1 MAEEKL
7 DLKKAGSVTQYL
19 SNLAMSKDGESFHY
33 TELNLAAK
41 GVE

>member
-7 DLKKAGSVTQYL
+7 DLKKAGIVTSFL
-19 SNLAMSKDGESFHY
+19 SNLGMSKDGESFHY
-33 TELNLAAK
+33 TELNLAGK